1 MILDRSLE
9 KKLQLTND
17 EYADLLPYE
26 GMQHFVI
33 VIIYAWFVK
42 KVIEVSNN
50 GELWNT
56 SMVLFK
62 NFNVILST
70 DSWMTKLIG

>member
-1 MILDRSLE
+1 MKKMILDRSLE

-33 VIIYAWFVK
+33 VIIYA
-42 KVIEVSNN
+42 
-50 GELWNT
+50 
-56 SMVLFK
+56 
-62 NFNVILST
+62 
-70 DSWMTKLIG
+70 